1 MQNTIEHLGIF
12 GRRECSDKY
21 LDDHLFN
28 LSPFH
33 TDNMIQLRT
42 IGNRHMLRE
51 SSTSNPSSIFA
62 LRNPSTIH
70 RNVRATRVN
79 DIIRVVTRGTAVM
92 ASGFLTHLMGC
103 SIASCDFY
111 QVCYLKHRMVLTM
124 RFQRREHRAF
134 ALT

>member
-62 LRNPSTIH
+62 LRNPSPIH
-70 RNVRATRVN
+70 RNIRIARVN
-79 DIIRVVTRGTAVM
+79 DLYVLLHLTATVM
-92 ASGFLTHLMGC
+92 TSGSLTYLVGC
-103 SIASCDFY
+103 GVAYNDSNQTNTSHIK
-111 QVCYLKHRMVLTM
+111 QVQIY
-124 RFQRREHRAF
+124 
-134 ALT
+134 